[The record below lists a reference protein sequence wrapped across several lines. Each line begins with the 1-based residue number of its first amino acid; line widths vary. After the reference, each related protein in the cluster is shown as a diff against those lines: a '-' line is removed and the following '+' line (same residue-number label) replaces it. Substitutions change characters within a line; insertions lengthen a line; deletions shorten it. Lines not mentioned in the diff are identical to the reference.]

1 MLAANRVSQLMR
13 AGLILGLAYFVLAY
27 ISIKLFGLG
36 GGIAVIWFANAVGT
50 AGLSRHPPNRWPLLL
65 VALLTAIVLANG
77 AGGVSW
83 GSTLLFA
90 PGNMAE
96 MLLGAY
102 LLRTRQQEAV
112 YFYNL
117 RGMFL
122 LIWLGVMVPVAF
134 GTLVSATVFGLQGT
148 LPLISVAMHW
158 VEGGIIGGTSML
170 PAAYWLYLH
179 GWHGLRWQLAKTN
192 LPALLLFALAIA
204 SLVPLTLP
212 FPFIYMSLPLFY
224 IAYRCGVAGV
234 VLANLLVSVNIC
246 VQIGLGFLVAPP
258 TIYNWGYTLF
268 YLPILA
274 TLIPPLML
282 AVLMDMNRSASA
294 ALLQSERR
302 YRSLY
307 QHTPAMLYSCDANG
321 HIVTVNEVWLRTMGY
336 EYEEVI
342 GQLASSFL
350 STERDRLIQQE
361 MLPKLMLDGECRNIR
376 QQLQS
381 KQGRKID
388 VMMTAALE
396 KDGNDMPIRLLFVQ
410 LDISDQVRAEHLA
423 YHDTLTQ
430 LPNRLL
436 LTDRIEH
443 ACQQGGRND
452 HPFAVVFL
460 DLDYF
465 KEVNDELGHEVGDLL
480 LIEVARRLERSVR
493 SSDTIS
499 RLGGDEFVMLLNGLG
514 PGQEAEQTAEKILQ
528 AIAQP
533 YSLAGHQVNIS
544 VSMGLAYFP
553 QDGRDGATL
562 MRQADE
568 AMYRAK
574 RAGKNCFAKS
584 DVE

>member
-1 MLAANRVSQLMR
+1 MNSTDRAPSLVR
-13 AGLILGLAYFVLAY
+13 AGFILFLAYFCWALFSV
-27 ISIKLFGLG
+27 KLFSLG
-36 GGIAVIWFANAVGT
+36 GGIAVIWFPNAIGI
-50 AGLSRHPPNRWPLLL
+50 ACLSRYPIVRWPYLLL
-65 VALLTAIVLANG
+65 CLLLGMLLANIA
-77 AGGVSW
+77 AGVGW
-83 GSTLLFA
+83 LNILLFA
-90 PGNMAE
+90 PGNLGE
-96 MLLGAY
+96 ILLGAY
-102 LLRTRQQEAV
+102 LLRIYQQEARH
-112 YFYNL
+112 FYSV
-117 RGMFL
+117 RGVFQL
-122 LIWLGVMVPVAF
+122 LWLGTAIPVAF
-134 GTLVSATVFGLQGT
+134 GACISTLMLI
-148 LPLISVAMHW
+148 LIHPLSLFNFVLHW
-158 VEGGIIGGTSML
+158 IEGSIIGGSSML
-170 PAAYWLYLH
+170 PAAYWLSLH

-212 FPFIYMSLPLFY
+212 FPFIYMALPLFY

-246 VQIGLGFLVAPP
+246 VQIGLGYLVAPP

-294 ALLQSERR
+294 ALVQSERR

-336 EYEEVI
+336 AYEEVI

-410 LDISDQVRAEHLA
+410 LDISGQVRAEHLA

-436 LTDRIEH
+436 LSDRIEH

-452 HPFAVVFL
+452 QPFAVVFL

-544 VSMGLAYFP
+544 VSIGLAYFP